1 MHRALAAVER
11 NTKNAVGPANK
22 NEGGKMP
29 EHVDG
34 GKQTVKGFK
43 AAAVDSGLKKGHNAD
58 ITLIVSEVPASAA
71 GVFTANKVKAAP
83 VLLTRKHI
91 LGGTARAIIANAG
104 NANACTGNPGLE
116 DAAHTADLVGKA
128 LEVPPESVL
137 VASTGVIGQRLDMD
151 KVSRAIPQLE
161 ATLAPEGIP
170 MAAQSIMTTDSF
182 PKTSSFDGMAGD
194 QPYRILGLAK
204 GAGMI
209 MPDMATML
217 CFILT
222 DIDMAPDTLQQAL
235 SASTLKTFNRISVD
249 GDTSTNDM
257 VLILANGMAGNRAI
271 SKKDHDRFQEGL
283 TVVMEDLARMI
294 TKDGEGATKLVDVVI
309 NNALS
314 AEDALKAARTVA
326 NSSLVKT
333 AFYGQDPNWGRIMAA
348 LGRADIEMD
357 ETHVDIRINDVQIV
371 SGGLGSGVEAEK
383 QAARIMTQK
392 EFVLSIDLNQ
402 GNHRDHI
409 ITSDLTHEYININAD
424 YRT

>member
-1 MHRALAAVER
+1 MSGPIDER
-11 NTKNAVGPANK
+11 IT
-22 NEGGKMP
+22 
-29 EHVDG
+29 
-34 GKQTVKGFK
+34 TVPGFK
-43 AAAVDSGLKKGHNAD
+43 AAAVDSGLKKGHGSD
-58 ITLIVSEVPASAA
+58 ITLIVSEGPASAA

-104 NANACTGNPGLE
+104 NANACTGTPGFT
-116 DAAHTADLVGKA
+116 DAAHTAGLVGKT
-128 LEVPPESVL
+128 LGISPESVL

-151 KVSRAIPQLE
+151 KVSRAIPELK
-161 ATLAPEGIP
+161 ASLAPEGIP
-170 MAAQSIMTTDSF
+170 MAAQAIMTTDSF

-194 QPYRILGLAK
+194 RPYRILGLAK

-222 DIDMAPDTLQQAL
+222 DIEMAPDILQKKLRVA
-235 SASTLKTFNRISVD
+235 TEKTFNRISVD

-257 VLILANGMAGNRAI
+257 VLILANGMAGNTGL
-271 SKKDHDRFQEGL
+271 KEKDLARFQEGL

-294 TKDGEGATKLVDVVI
+294 AKDGEGATKLVDVVI

-357 ETHVDIRINDVQIV
+357 ETCVDIRINDVQIV
-371 SGGLGSGVEAEK
+371 SGGLGKGVEAEK
-383 QAARIMTQK
+383 QAARIMTQR
-392 EFVLSIDLNQ
+392 EFVLSVDLHQ
-402 GNHRDHI
+402 GNHRDHMV
-409 ITSDLTHEYININAD
+409 TSDLTHEYININAD